1 MIHTKDDFDIQVIQ
15 STNPIP
21 TSMQLLVNREHLV
34 VYRQTDCDKLG
45 EFAYRFDVYPSD
57 DGVDCDKIVSA
68 IVRKM
73 VSQSYDH
80 GAQWRETRR
89 YRIDKERMSPV
100 SIVVQFYVRDA
111 G

>member
-1 MIHTKDDFDIQVIQ
+1 MKDDFDIQVIQ

-34 VYRQTDCDKLG
+34 VYRQTDCDKFG

-68 IVRKM
+68 VVRKM
-73 VSQSYDH
+73 ESQSYDH

-89 YRIDKERMSPV
+89 CRINKERMSPV

>member
-1 MIHTKDDFDIQVIQ
+1 MKDDFDIQVIQ

-73 VSQSYDH
+73 ESQSYDH
-80 GAQWRETRR
+80 GAQWRETGRE
-89 YRIDKERMSPV
+89 RIDRGRQTSYV
-100 SIVVQFYVRDA
+100 SIIVRFYTRDA

>member
-1 MIHTKDDFDIQVIQ
+1 MFNMRDVFDIQVIQ
-15 STNPIP
+15 SMKPIP
-21 TSMQLLVNREHLV
+21 TSMQLLVDREHLV

-57 DGVDCDKIVSA
+57 DGVDCDNIVSA

-73 VSQSYDH
+73 ESQSYDH
-80 GAQWRETRR
+80 GAQWRETHR
-89 YRIDKERMSPV
+89 YRVNEGRLSPV
-100 SIVVQFYVRDA
+100 SIVVHFYVRDA